1 MPDSEEDDSYYC
13 FGDLQLFD
21 ARKILPRLEE
31 KKIRFQIETDS
42 SGLGRIPPAV
52 AEYGNWGTSS
62 IIKLF
67 IHRDDE
73 SKFRKIFGRFL
84 KL

>member
-1 MPDSEEDDSYYC
+1 MLDSQEDDPYYC

-21 ARKILPRLEE
+21 ARKILALLEE
-31 KKIRFQIETDS
+31 KNIRFQVEADS
-42 SGLGRIPPAV
+42 SGLAGIAPAD
-52 AEYGNWGTSS
+52 AQYGNWGTSS
-62 IIKLF
+62 VIKLF

-73 SKFRKIFGRFL
+73 SEFRKISGEFL

>member
-21 ARKILPRLEE
+21 ARKILLRLEE
-31 KKIRFQIETDS
+31 KKIRFQVETDS
-42 SGLGRIPPAV
+42 SGLGRSAPAV
-52 AEYGNWGTSS
+52 AEYGSWGTSS
-62 IIKLF
+62 VIRLF
-67 IHRDDE
+67 IHREDE
-73 SKFRKIFGRFL
+73 SKFRKISGEFT